1 MNYHTLICSFI
12 LFILIHNIF
21 VINCF
26 SSHRIINACLHVGS
40 NDAYCTD
47 FHLEKYVYLGSK
59 TYVFLLVGIILVFTQ
74 RAFNAFIKFRIFQ
87 KYLEW
92 VGKQTIFLPGLRLDL
107 KVLENFVSN
116 TYWMRQKSSWK
127 SFLRGFWLDEGDMRR
142 SIEAKSWDNGICI
155 KIRKLFNCESFD
167 LAFRVWRKWYL
178 QCSLSAATVS
188 VDFNVLLNYLA
199 IAVLHENG
207 RSASFLH
214 WWMHIESLSVFY

>member
-1 MNYHTLICSFI
+1 MSDLMTHI
-12 LFILIHNIF
+12 
-21 VINCF
+21 V
-26 SSHRIINACLHVGS
+26 
-40 NDAYCTD
+40 TD

-59 TYVFLLVGIILVFTQ
+59 TYIFLLVGIILVFTQ

-92 VGKQTIFLPGLRLDL
+92 VGKQIIFLPGLRLDL
-107 KVLENFVSN
+107 KILENFVSN

-127 SFLRGFWLDEGDMRR
+127 SFLRGFWLDESDMRR

-155 KIRKLFNCESFD
+155 KIRKLFNCEPFD

-188 VDFNVLLNYLA
+188 VDFNVLLNYFA
-199 IAVLHENG
+199 ICSTRKWKVGFVPPLVDAYRKSKCILLVTAALVFCCEIVLDKTRRENLIWILV
-207 RSASFLH
+207 A
-214 WWMHIESLSVFY
+214 